1 MSCNVKSYNQNILKV
16 CLTQRSIHVIYIICI
31 HIMGCN
37 CRSCAMFYATMG
49 SSICIC
55 YMQLKI
61 NCMRHL
67 KIIVFLL
74 MVIKIGPIIKK

>member
-16 CLTQRSIHVIYIICI
+16 CLRQRSIHVIYIICI
-31 HIMGCN
+31 HIVECN
-37 CRSCAMFYATMG
+37 CGLCATSYATTG

-61 NCMRHL
+61 SYIRQL
-67 KIIVFLL
+67 
-74 MVIKIGPIIKK
+74 